1 MFVDWFTV
9 IAQIINFLVLVA
21 LMHHF
26 FYKRL
31 VNAIDTREKRIENQ
45 MAEADQKN
53 QQAAR
58 DMERARLDAE
68 QIEQQRDQM
77 LRDARQRADR
87 EHDELYQQALASVK
101 TLETRWRQE
110 LEREKAIFFDQIRSK
125 ATAEI
130 LAVAR
135 RALNDLASADLQQ
148 CAVGAFLQS
157 LSSLNGGS
165 WRGGD
170 LVVRSA
176 AELTPEARSRIEQ
189 ALRLR
194 AGKDAQIRFECV
206 PQMAWGLELSTN
218 GTRIGWNPE
227 NYIGELE
234 ENLRR
239 AFEQRTS

>member
-9 IAQIINFLVLVA
+9 IAQIVNFLVLVA
-21 LMHHF
+21 LMQHF

-77 LRDARQRADR
+77 LRDARQQADR
-87 EHDELYQQALASVK
+87 EHDELYQKSLASVK
-101 TLETRWRQE
+101 ALEIKWRQE
-110 LEREKAIFFDQIRSK
+110 LDREKAIFFEQIRAR

-135 RALNDLASADLQQ
+135 HSLNDLASADLQQ
-148 CAVGAFLQS
+148 CVVGAFLHS
-157 LSSLNGGS
+157 LHSLNGGS
-165 WRGGD
+165 WRGD

-176 AELTPEARSRIEQ
+176 SELPPETRSRIED

-194 AGKDAQIRFECV
+194 AGEDAQIRFERA

-239 AFEQRTS
+239 AFEQRTT